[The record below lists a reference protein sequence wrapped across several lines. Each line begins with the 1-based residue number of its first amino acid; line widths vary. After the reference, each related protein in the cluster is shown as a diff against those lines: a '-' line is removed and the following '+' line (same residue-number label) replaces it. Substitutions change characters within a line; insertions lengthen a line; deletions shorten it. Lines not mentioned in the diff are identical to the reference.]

1 MKNEKRFNKLV
12 RDLIPEIIESKG
24 EKVVIIILNQ
34 DQYRK
39 ELIKKLFEEGKELKL
54 NPCVEEVADVLEV
67 LDSICEEWGFRK
79 EDVIKIQSEK
89 RLKRGGFKKKIYLK
103 RTYED

>member
-1 MKNEKRFNKLV
+1 
-12 RDLIPEIIESKG
+12 
-24 EKVVIIILNQ
+24 
-34 DQYRK
+34 
-39 ELIKKLFEEGKELKL
+39 
-54 NPCVEEVADVLEV
+54 LEV